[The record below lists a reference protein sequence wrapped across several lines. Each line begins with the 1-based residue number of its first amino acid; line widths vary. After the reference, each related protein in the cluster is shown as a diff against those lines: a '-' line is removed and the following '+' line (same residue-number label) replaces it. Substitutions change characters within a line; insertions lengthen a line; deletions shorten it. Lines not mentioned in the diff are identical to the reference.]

1 MVTKTVI
8 VGGDAAGMSAAA
20 QIRRVAPSAE
30 VVVFEKTNY
39 ASYASCGM
47 PYYIAGDIASHED
60 LLALTAQEIADRGI
74 DVRYGHA
81 VEEIRPGARIIAGR
95 TRSGQPFN
103 ETYDHTVLATGERQF
118 ALRGGLNWRVSLPCV
133 PSKTGLPF
141 ERLSTSTD
149 RAGRSLLEQ
158 VLLG

>member
-1 MVTKTVI
+1 MGTKTVI

-95 TRSGQPFN
+95 TRSGQPFD
-103 ETYDHTVLATGERQF
+103 ETYDHLVLATGGTAVRPPWWSE
-118 ALRGGLNWRVSLPCV
+118 LELSLIHI
-133 PSKTGLPF
+133 
-141 ERLSTSTD
+141 
-149 RAGRSLLEQ
+149 
-158 VLLG
+158 

>member
-1 MVTKTVI
+1 MGTKTVI

-60 LLALTAQEIADRGI
+60 LLALTAHPRSALGRRA
-74 DVRYGHA
+74 VRHERVVQGHIWHRDLH
-81 VEEIRPGARIIAGR
+81 VRR
-95 TRSGQPFN
+95 
-103 ETYDHTVLATGERQF
+103 
-118 ALRGGLNWRVSLPCV
+118 
-133 PSKTGLPF
+133 
-141 ERLSTSTD
+141 
-149 RAGRSLLEQ
+149 
-158 VLLG
+158 